1 MKIKLFLITYT
12 GSLNFRNGLRT
23 CARLR
28 RGLEKS
34 GHLIDIRLIQEQP
47 RKIIPLRPHLRVIHA
62 LVATRLALSIPVG
75 LIKKLSFALKES
87 LTFATGIL
95 LGDASPWERRRPHY
109 FSFDVML
116 TGKHVGCW
124 QQIIDS
130 DYDWAMVISDD
141 AKFSNQDLAK
151 TITEISRSLELVV
164 KKDQVF
170 IDLAS
175 HYSADFLR
183 KKLSIKLKEVPSYPW
198 LLRGDFFSNTNVSYL
213 ISRGLAKNFVN
224 YLALSPL
231 LRLGTIDWLT
241 TFLGRKNPESQY
253 VCFANPPLENGSLEG
268 TADSSILRS
277 AGGDKSR

>member
-1 MKIKLFLITYT
+1 MKIKLFLITYN
-12 GSLNFRNGLRT
+12 GSLNLRGGLRT
-23 CARLR
+23 CAKLR
-28 RGLEKS
+28 RELEKS
-34 GHLIDIRLIQEQP
+34 GHLTDIRLVQEQP
-47 RKIIPLRPHLRVIHA
+47 REITPLRPHLRVIHSI
-62 LVATRLALSIPVG
+62 VATRLALSIPVG
-75 LIKKLSFALKES
+75 LVKKLSFALKES
-87 LTFATGIL
+87 FTFAAGIL

-109 FSFDVML
+109 FSFDMML
-116 TGKHVGCW
+116 TSKHVGCW

-141 AKFSNQDLAK
+141 AKFSKQDLAEA
-151 TITEISRSLELVV
+151 ITEISKSLELVV

-183 KKLSIKLKEVPSYPW
+183 ENFSIKLKEVSSHPW
-198 LLRGDFFSNTNVSYL
+198 LLEGDFFSNTNVSYL

-224 YLALSPL
+224 YLVLSPL

-253 VCFANPPLENGSLEG
+253 VCFMNPPLENGSLRG